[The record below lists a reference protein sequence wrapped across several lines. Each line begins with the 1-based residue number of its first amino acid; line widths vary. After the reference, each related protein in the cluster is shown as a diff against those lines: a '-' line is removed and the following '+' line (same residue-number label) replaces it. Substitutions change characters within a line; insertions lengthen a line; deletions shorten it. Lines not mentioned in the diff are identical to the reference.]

1 MRQWQQLG
9 GRRQRQGSLRETESE
24 RDWLLTAAGK
34 SRKIRVG
41 YCILAPAKKFFF
53 WILAVG
59 LDYVA
64 RSDLSHRSCR
74 RKSQLK
80 EKPRDRDNVLFRRSD
95 RDEVI
100 SVWKP

>member
-1 MRQWQQLG
+1 M
-9 GRRQRQGSLRETESE
+9 ESE

-41 YCILAPAKKFFF
+41 YCILASAKKTLL

-64 RSDLSHRSCR
+64 RSDLSHRSCC
-74 RKSQLK
+74 RKSQPK
-80 EKPRDRDNVLFRRSD
+80 EKPRDRDNVLFWRSD
-95 RDEVI
+95 RDKVCKVI